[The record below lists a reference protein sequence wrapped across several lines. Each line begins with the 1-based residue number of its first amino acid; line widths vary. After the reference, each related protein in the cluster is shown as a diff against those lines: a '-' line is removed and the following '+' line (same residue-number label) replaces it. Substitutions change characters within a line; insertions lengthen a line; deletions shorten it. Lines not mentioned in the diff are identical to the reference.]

1 MNKDLSV
8 TIGSVTLK
16 NPVMTA
22 SGAFGNVKEATDLV
36 DISKLGAVVPKTIT
50 RAPRQGNAPPRTV
63 ETTAGLLNAIG
74 LDNDGLESFLASK
87 LPYYQSLPCPVIIS
101 FAGESEDDFVSM
113 AQSLELGIR
122 EWGIG
127 NSNSPAAQSG
137 NRELRIGNSED
148 LSKRPTGA
156 VLGNRATA
164 RTGSGASP
172 PTACKS
178 IVAFEMNIPCPNVAH
193 GTDFGKDPALCEKLV
208 SSVRK
213 AISMPLFVKLTPNVS
228 DITVIAKAAQNGGAD
243 AVCLINTVLG
253 MAIDWK
259 NRRPRLGNRMGGLS
273 GPAIK
278 PIALRMVYQVA
289 HAVTIPVIGIGG
301 IETIDDA
308 MEFLVAGATA
318 IEVGTAN
325 FYRPTATMEIVDA
338 LPDALDVLGANSVK
352 EIIGSCM

>member
-8 TIGSVTLK
+8 TIGSVTFK

-36 DISKLGAVVPKTIT
+36 DVAKLGAVVPKTIT

-74 LDNDGLESFLASK
+74 LDNDGLDSFLTSK
-87 LPYYQSLPCPVIIS
+87 LPYYQSLPCPVVIS
-101 FAGESEDDFVSM
+101 FAGENADDYVSM
-113 AQSLELGIR
+113 AQSLE
-122 EWGIG
+122 
-127 NSNSPAAQSG
+127 S
-137 NRELRIGNSED
+137 
-148 LSKRPTGA
+148 
-156 VLGNRATA
+156 
-164 RTGSGASP
+164 
-172 PTACKS
+172 ACKQDGGA
-178 IVAFEMNIPCPNVAH
+178 IVAFEMNISCPNVAH
-193 GTDFGKDPALCEKLV
+193 GTDFGKDPTLCEKLV
-208 SSVRK
+208 SSVRN

-228 DITVIAKAAQNGGAD
+228 DITAIAKAAQNGGAD

-318 IEVGTAN
+318 FEVGTAN

-338 LPDALDVLGANSVK
+338 LPAALDVLGANSVK
-352 EIIGSCM
+352 EIIGSCQ